1 MKHPPG
7 GCLGGV
13 WGRQRGSEGC
23 AQLRGEGRR
32 FPGAHRGLSSLLA
45 SEAALFRVLYL
56 YCALLHLSFFGWLQ
70 RCWVCILIKRR
81 FNYSR
86 IGRFV
91 TREPSVT
98 RQHPNPLVLGWLPGG
113 GMWWSPP
120 PGAVRGAGAGAGAGG
135 NPWGAWCMA
144 PERCVGFWPP
154 LAPALCQHPAAAA
167 LLGMREHKG

>member
-23 AQLRGEGRR
+23 AQLWGEGRQ
-32 FPGAHRGLSSLLA
+32 FPSAHRGVSSLLA

-56 YCALLHLSFFGWLQ
+56 YRALLHLIFFGWLQ

-86 IGRFV
+86 IGCFV

-98 RQHPNPLVLGWLPGG
+98 RQHPNPLVLGWLPRGDV
-113 GMWWSPP
+113 WWSPP
-120 PGAVRGAGAGAGAGG
+120 PGAVRGAGG
-135 NPWGAWCMA
+135 WGWRKP
-144 PERCVGFWPP
+144 PERCVGFQPP